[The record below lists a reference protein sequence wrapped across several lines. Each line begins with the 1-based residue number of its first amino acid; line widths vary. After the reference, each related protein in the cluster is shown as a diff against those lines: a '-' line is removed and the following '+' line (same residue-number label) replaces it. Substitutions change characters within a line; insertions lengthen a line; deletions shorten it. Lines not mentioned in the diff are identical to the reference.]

1 MATEKNEATFR
12 KKYFFRQKMMKNK
25 DKMMG
30 QTERYPQLSKAIG
43 VCDVSRINV
52 ADSNTSSSNTYLG
65 SLGLSTVNID
75 NHME

>member
-12 KKYFFRQKMMKNK
+12 KKYFLRQKMMKNK

-30 QTERYPQLSKAIG
+30 QTERYLQLSKAIG
-43 VCDVSRINV
+43 VCDVSTINV
-52 ADSNTSSSNTYLG
+52 ADSNTSSSNIYLG
-65 SLGLSTVNID
+65 SLGLSTVNRD